1 VLKEAFGDLVFRSLC
16 CWMSIC
22 WYFVLLCCMFQ
33 NMLCI
38 GVHLFRVMR
47 GRSISQWMQISW
59 DCMITMTLSRSP
71 WILEQSR

>member
-1 VLKEAFGDLVFRSLC
+1 
-16 CWMSIC
+16 
-22 WYFVLLCCMFQ
+22 MFQ

-47 GRSISQWMQISW
+47 GPSISQWMRISW